1 MLEQLEQCF
10 YHAGGA
16 APAAGAAGAA
26 AGAAGAGAAAGA
38 AGAASATGAA
48 GAAAGA
54 AAAGNGIVP
63 EKVRLPQVT
72 VHLIPPP
79 DLLSNVPVYVFPN
92 TDPSN

>member
-1 MLEQLEQCF
+1 MLEQLEQCS

-16 APAAGAAGAA
+16 APAAGAA
-26 AGAAGAGAAAGA
+26 AGAAGGA
-38 AGAASATGAA
+38 AGAAAVASGAA
-48 GAAAGA
+48 SAAGA